1 MGVPHRLDLQVD
13 QAVAA
18 DLVEHVVKE
27 VHARVHFAAAAA
39 VEPQAHAYVGFAG
52 DAVDAAGAHGVA
64 LLGLLG
70 LLDKCAAH
78 IPVMQ

>member
-1 MGVPHRLDLQVD
+1 M
-13 QAVAA
+13 
-18 DLVEHVVKE
+18 EHVVKE
-27 VHARVHFAAAAA
+27 GHARIHFAAAAA
-39 VEPQAHAYVGFAG
+39 VEPQTHSYVCFAG

-70 LLDKCAAH
+70 LLAQCGAH